1 MRLKLS
7 FLLLFLLLTALPLHA
22 QGDPTATPDADGR
35 VYIIVQVGDTLWALV
50 DRAGISME
58 EMLALNNM
66 AIDDLLQPGDKLLI
80 AIIAPTVTPTPPATA
95 TPTLPPPTAVLTPT
109 PPPTSI
115 CVLAFVD
122 EDGNGIHNAGEPL
135 RPAVA
140 FTIFNQSSVI
150 GNYVTNGISEPFCW
164 EGLATGEYKITRS
177 VGKDEVLTTAGDWT
191 LTLNV
196 GDELELLFGSRTVI
210 GAQATITRPALQP
223 ITPTADVSIT
233 LTPTPPTSSTNSGD
247 GDGFNFFNLLWLL
260 PVLMILGAMGLL
272 TAVILWL
279 IYEKNKK

>member
-1 MRLKLS
+1 
-7 FLLLFLLLTALPLHA
+7 
-22 QGDPTATPDADGR
+22 
-35 VYIIVQVGDTLWALV
+35 VGDTLWAVV

-80 AIIAPTVTPTPPATA
+80 GIIAPTITPTPPATV
-95 TPTLPPPTAVLTPT
+95 TPTLPPPTAVLTPI

-115 CVLAFVD
+115 CILAFVD
-122 EDGNGIHNAGEPL
+122 QDGNGIHNAGEPL

-140 FTIFNQSSVI
+140 FTIFDENTVI
-150 GNYVTNGISEPFCW
+150 GNHVTNGISEPFCW
-164 EGLATGEYKITRS
+164 DGLAPGVYKITRS
-177 VGKDEVLTTAGDWT
+177 VGRDEVLTTAGDWT
-191 LTLNV
+191 LTLNA

-223 ITPTADVSIT
+223 VTPTAIVPIV
-233 LTPTPPTSSTNSGD
+233 PTPSPPSTSSGGD
-247 GDGFNFFNLLWLL
+247 GGFNFFNLLWLL
-260 PVLMILGAMGLL
+260 PVLMIFGAMGLL

-279 IYEKNKK
+279 IKDASGK